1 MNGPINAI
9 FAPLQVASLAIAS
22 ANGLLMKGG
31 KEATHTNNLLMSI
44 VKEGL
49 GAYGCADSISLVSTR
64 EDIADLLK
72 MDQVRF
78 LTSIDRLLVSANVW
92 DIPGWVQ
99 GDQFDGKGFV
109 DI

>member
-1 MNGPINAI
+1 MMINDAI
-9 FAPLQVASLAIAS
+9 FSNVQVASLAIAS

-78 LTSIDRLLVSANVW
+78 LTWGPSINDVPTAYN
-92 DIPGWVQ
+92 Q
-99 GDQFDGKGFV
+99 
-109 DI
+109 

>member
-1 MNGPINAI
+1 M
-9 FAPLQVASLAIAS
+9 ASLAIAS

-72 MDQVRF
+72 MDQVTGGRPNYNGCG
-78 LTSIDRLLVSANVW
+78 LGLVDYDFGQLGVW
-92 DIPGWVQ
+92 LNWLCS
-99 GDQFDGKGFV
+99 
-109 DI
+109 

>member
-1 MNGPINAI
+1 MSVVETDKTEQYL
-9 FAPLQVASLAIAS
+9 FRLKVASLAIAS

-72 MDQVRF
+72 MDQV
-78 LTSIDRLLVSANVW
+78 
-92 DIPGWVQ
+92 
-99 GDQFDGKGFV
+99 
-109 DI
+109 